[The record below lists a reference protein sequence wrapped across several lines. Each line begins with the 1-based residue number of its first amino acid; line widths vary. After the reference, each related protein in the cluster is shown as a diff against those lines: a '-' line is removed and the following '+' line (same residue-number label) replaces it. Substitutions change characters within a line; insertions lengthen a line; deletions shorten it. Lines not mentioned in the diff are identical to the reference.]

1 MKAGW
6 KAVVS
11 LEVEFEVTVIINVI
25 CELVSLYVS
34 CESLGCWLLSKQQA
48 RYSGSLPRGS
58 KILETKGVRL
68 SNL

>member
-1 MKAGW
+1 ME
-6 KAVVS
+6 AVVS
-11 LEVEFEVTVIINVI
+11 LKVEFEVTVRVKVI

-58 KILETKGVRL
+58 KILETKVVRL

>member
-11 LEVEFEVTVIINVI
+11 LKVEFEVTVIINVI

>member
-58 KILETKGVRL
+58 KILETKVVRL